1 MEALCGVK
9 RASGFS
15 MIVSRGQR
23 SSDRAVICCTRAKN
37 LSEPGVFSRAVA
49 TEMTGI
55 EAWRSDGRD
64 HEVSILITGG
74 WRAWVIARG

>member
-1 MEALCGVK
+1 MWREARERIFDDRFEGP
-9 RASGFS
+9 
-15 MIVSRGQR
+15 R

-55 EAWRSDGRD
+55 EAWRSDGRH
-64 HEVSILITGG
+64 HEVSILITVVGALG
-74 WRAWVIARG
+74 